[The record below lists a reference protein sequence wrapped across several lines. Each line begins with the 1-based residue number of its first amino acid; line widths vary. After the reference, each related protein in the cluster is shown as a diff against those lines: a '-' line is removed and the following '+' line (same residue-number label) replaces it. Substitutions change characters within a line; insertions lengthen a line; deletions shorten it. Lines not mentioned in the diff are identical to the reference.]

1 MSLPIPLPSPDDG
14 VTLQRLQCRVRA
26 LNSFLVWQ
34 ARIAAEHER
43 REAEL
48 ASLRAQ
54 LAAAQHVIQSL
65 QYGLGLD
72 PAKAPPPQ
80 LITAWHTGSTDFIPA
95 FLDVDGTE
103 WLILVD
109 GAPRVPNPVKE
120 YEDWQRMKASIRR
133 TNEQVNRHSTTMEGE
148 Q

>member
-1 MSLPIPLPSPDDG
+1 
-14 VTLQRLQCRVRA
+14 
-26 LNSFLVWQ
+26 LVWQ

-43 REAEL
+43 REAEA

-54 LAAAQHVIQSL
+54 LAAAQHIIQSL

-80 LITAWHTGSTDFIPA
+80 LITAWHTGSTDFIPV
-95 FLDVDGTE
+95 FLDVDGIE

-109 GAPRVPNPVKE
+109 GTPRIPNPVRE